1 MWNGTKDER
10 KDLTEESK
18 KKSICAHASM
28 HIQCTYGSVYTVY
41 TVALE
46 RMSNVY
52 SIHIC
57 L

>member
-1 MWNGTKDER
+1 MWNGTTDES
-10 KDLTEESK
+10 KDLKKESK

-28 HIQCTYGSVYTVY
+28 HSQCTYCSVYTVY
-41 TVALE
+41 TIALE

>member
-1 MWNGTKDER
+1 MWNGTTDES

-28 HIQCTYGSVYTVY
+28 RIQCTYGSVYTVY

-52 SIHIC
+52 SIHSC